1 MVLSQIHACGKFL
14 HDWVGK
20 SGQFASCDVW
30 EVSLV
35 KDCGLKL
42 VWENRCDHSPS
53 LFLSGLLT
61 CPRDWLQM
69 LRSRLVTPRHRSVRF
84 VRVIFRTRNVTR
96 LGAGRDFQKRR
107 YLTRDRIGLDWTW
120 NFLQN
125 IFHRLLGHRNFFPCW
140 ILLIITH
147 NCCIWE
153 LLRTS
158 TGFNIRKSNLRLKTQ
173 IHIRLVPFQEN
184 VVEGDAWCRFSDCRL
199 IMAVTHW
206 VTVLPLR
213 WMAMLVPPQWHQRAP
228 IVAAP
233 WWDCEASQWPL
244 NVCVTADAELLYA
257 TAILILRCFSSGQ
270 QFLTQTITIFVVFV
284 ICNI

>member
-1 MVLSQIHACGKFL
+1 MLFSLEEILFWAKFMHAVNFFTTEWENLVSL
-14 HDWVGK
+14 HH
-20 SGQFASCDVW
+20 AHVW
-30 EVSLV
+30 EIFLV

-147 NCCIWE
+147 SCCIWE

-173 IHIRLVPFQEN
+173 IHIRFL
-184 VVEGDAWCRFSDCRL
+184 FSRR
-199 IMAVTHW
+199 M
-206 VTVLPLR
+206 
-213 WMAMLVPPQWHQRAP
+213 
-228 IVAAP
+228 
-233 WWDCEASQWPL
+233 S
-244 NVCVTADAELLYA
+244 
-257 TAILILRCFSSGQ
+257 
-270 QFLTQTITIFVVFV
+270 
-284 ICNI
+284 